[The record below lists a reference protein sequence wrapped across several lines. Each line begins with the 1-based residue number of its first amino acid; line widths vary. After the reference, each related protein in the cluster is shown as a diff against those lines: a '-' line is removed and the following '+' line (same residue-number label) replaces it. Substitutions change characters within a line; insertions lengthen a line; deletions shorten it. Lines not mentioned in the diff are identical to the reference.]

1 MNNYSFL
8 NGAPKFITN
17 RFNSV
22 NKYVWETLFPEQT
35 RKELIGKKDS
45 KKARKVEFTRLRG
58 ISNEASTVVFIFL
71 LNKFFNDGSKAAMH
85 AVDTF
90 KDLNV
95 EGFYIGSNYFS
106 DRNDK
111 VMQGEIIAKKLIDS
125 LGESPAKKIVLESN
139 YVYQILDEYRNFI

>member
-1 MNNYSFL
+1 MNNINFL
-8 NGAPKFITN
+8 NGASKFITN

-22 NKYVWETLFPEQT
+22 NKYVWENLFPEQT

-45 KKARKVEFTRLRG
+45 KKARKEEFARLRG
-58 ISNEASTVVFIFL
+58 ISNETSIVVFIFL
-71 LNKFFNDGSKAAMH
+71 LNKFFNDGSKAAKH

-90 KDLNV
+90 KGLNV
-95 EGFYIGSNYFS
+95 EGFYIGNNYFS

-125 LGESPAKKIVLESN
+125 LGESPAKKLVLESN
-139 YVYQILDEYRNFI
+139 YVYQIMDEYRKFV